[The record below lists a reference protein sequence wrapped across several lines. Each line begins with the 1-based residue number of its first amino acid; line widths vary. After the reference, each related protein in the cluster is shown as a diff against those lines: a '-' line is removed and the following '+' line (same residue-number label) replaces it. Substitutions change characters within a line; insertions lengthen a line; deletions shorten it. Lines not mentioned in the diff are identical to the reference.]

1 MTEFEK
7 YLKKQTDVLELI
19 KKLNNELIDLT
30 ILSAKINDGSVR
42 INGLVNQNL
51 VSQEY
56 IDTIYKT
63 FSKNR
68 SEIAEKE

>member
-7 YLKKQTDVLELI
+7 YLKKQTEVLELI

-68 SEIAEKE
+68 SETAEKE

>member
-7 YLKKQTDVLELI
+7 YLKKQTEVLELI